1 MIAAQ
6 RRQPA
11 WCALGKYAKMK
22 AQRERTA
29 DTRSEELCL
38 NFACAHNF
46 TTRRF
51 SLSVLRSLSILS
63 TLGTRTNTQ
72 AGGVETELYIY
83 LWLVLW
89 PVCGRAAVLFPCWCC
104 CGSIRGPRLN
114 LLIQHPLAANSL
126 LCFAYYNY
134 GSLAAPRDST
144 WAKLINELHP
154 LSAKSPRSHTQT
166 LHAHR
171 VRRAN
176 FNFISRSE
184 RRFQN
189 GLIICVWPLMWWGF
203 GELMGPPWAVPIKKR
218 AVCMWVREHRQIQIS
233 VVAQPRESR
242 ISASRCVPA
251 CAPQLRVE
259 RLPRAQFARARER
272 ATAERDYLHLPG
284 MRLRKAGQI
293 IRFMTSLVW
302 YFRS

>member
-1 MIAAQ
+1 M
-6 RRQPA
+6 
-11 WCALGKYAKMK
+11 
-22 AQRERTA
+22 
-29 DTRSEELCL
+29 S
-38 NFACAHNF
+38 F
-46 TTRRF
+46 
-51 SLSVLRSLSILS
+51 ILS
-63 TLGTRTNTQ
+63 LQ
-72 AGGVETELYIY
+72 
-83 LWLVLW
+83 
-89 PVCGRAAVLFPCWCC
+89 
-104 CGSIRGPRLN
+104 N
-114 LLIQHPLAANSL
+114 LPA
-126 LCFAYYNY
+126 
-134 GSLAAPRDST
+134 
-144 WAKLINELHP
+144 
-154 LSAKSPRSHTQT
+154 HTHKQT

-272 ATAERDYLHLPG
+272 ESNCRAGLSPLTWYEAEKSWPDYPIHDVISVILQVLSSPICSKQNNHLITNWK
-284 MRLRKAGQI
+284 RQFYRK
-293 IRFMTSLVW
+293 
-302 YFRS
+302 